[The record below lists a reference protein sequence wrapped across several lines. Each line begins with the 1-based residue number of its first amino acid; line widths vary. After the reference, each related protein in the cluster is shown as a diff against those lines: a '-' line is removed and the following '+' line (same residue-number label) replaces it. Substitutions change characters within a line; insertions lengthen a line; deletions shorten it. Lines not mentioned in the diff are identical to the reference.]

1 MGGDVNPPLVECHSG
16 FEYAERPLALCLEG
30 QRMEII
36 ETEAEWRIPEGH
48 CFRVR
53 TKNGQK
59 FELFYDELC
68 DEWKINPL

>member
-1 MGGDVNPPLVECHSG
+1 MGRDVDLPLVECHSG
-16 FEYAERPLALCLEG
+16 YKYAERPLALRLEG
-30 QRMEII
+30 QRLEVMAI
-36 ETEAEWRIPEGH
+36 EAEWRSPDRH

-59 FELFYDELC
+59 FELFYDELY